1 MFSTSQ
7 GPKII
12 HFPGGSGQRRQAN
25 YLIVAGTPIAPE
37 FLLDTKII
45 FVEDQNDPAKRDP
58 GWARILSK
66 DFDSSIIPNYL
77 VNKVL
82 EQELSGCRLDL
93 IKVYF
98 VNAPDAENR
107 REVYRWNFKVDV
119 DNPIGDDPFR
129 STFRRYLSRWD
140 QIKALFRIPGAA
152 FETKGLTDGVNQR
165 AGIYSVQVDINKPVL
180 AEVDRLDILM
190 AVDSAFRSL

>member
-1 MFSTSQ
+1 MSLPSQ
-7 GPKII
+7 GLKVI

-25 YLIVAGTPIAPE
+25 YLIVAGPPEMPE
-37 FLLDTKII
+37 FVLDTKII
-45 FVEDQNDPAKRDP
+45 FIEDRNDPAKRDP
-58 GWARILSK
+58 GWETILSK

-98 VNAPDAENR
+98 VNEPDAENR

-129 STFRRYLSRWD
+129 STFRSYFSRWD

-165 AGIYSVQVDINKPVL
+165 AGIYSVQVDINKPAL
-180 AEVDRLDILM
+180 PRAEGDEILR
-190 AVDSAFRSL
+190 AIPSATGSL

>member
-1 MFSTSQ
+1 MYSTSQ
-7 GPKII
+7 SPKII

-25 YLIVAGTPIAPE
+25 YLIVAGPLGTHG
-37 FLLDTKII
+37 LVLDTKII
-45 FVEDQNDPAKRDP
+45 FIEDQNDPAKSDP
-58 GWARILSK
+58 GWETILSK
-66 DFDSSIIPNYL
+66 DFDSSIIPSYL

-82 EQELSGCRLDL
+82 VQELSGCRLDY
-93 IKVYF
+93 IEVYF
-98 VNAPDAENR
+98 VAEPNATKQ
-107 REVYRWNFKVDV
+107 REVYCWDFNVDV

-129 STFRRYLSRWD
+129 STFRSYFSRWD

-165 AGIYSVQVDINKPVL
+165 AGIYSVQVDINEPVL